1 MLTSKEEVQSANGVV
16 INGVDNPNI
25 LSMDSTEPL
34 KTVVDEE
41 KLKSTDGSE
50 VVSPDTAKEKSST
63 DEKKVDEKKPDESAS
78 PEDKKDEKK
87 EVADDK
93 SEKDKTDEHQKDDKT
108 PASVQK
114 RIDELT
120 RLRRSAERD
129 SSFKDKKIAALEEE
143 VKKLK
148 ESSSAAA
155 KPVKEDFEN
164 EDEYIEAL
172 TDWKIDQKLSKQPPS
187 EKKDDK
193 IKEEINTRWDAI
205 DQMFDAGGEKHED
218 FKDLVMNP
226 TLQLTE
232 AMVDLIIGTDNA
244 EEVIYHLAKNADLS
258 AKIAAMP
265 LLQAAR
271 EIGKIEKEVGLQ
283 LSKLPTEKKE
293 EKKEEKKVVPVEK
306 KIVSDAPDPITP
318 VRTESRITVDPN
330 TMSPKEYRKWRES
343 QGG

>member
-1 MLTSKEEVQSANGVV
+1 MLTSKEEVESANGVV
-16 INGVDNPNI
+16 LNGVDNPNV

-34 KTVVDEE
+34 KTVIDEE
-41 KLKSTDGSE
+41 KLESVNGSE
-50 VVSPDTAKEKSST
+50 VISPDTAKEKLST
-63 DEKKVDEKKPDESAS
+63 DEKKADEKKPDESAS
-78 PEDKKDEKK
+78 PEEKKGEKK

-93 SEKDKTDEHQKDDKT
+93 SVKDKTDEHQKDDKT

-143 VKKLK
+143 IQKLK
-148 ESSSAAA
+148 ETSSAAA
-155 KPVKEDFEN
+155 KPVKEDFES

-172 TDWKIDQKLSKQPPS
+172 TDWKIDQKLNKQPQS

-193 IKEEINTRWDAI
+193 VREEVNTRWDAI
-205 DQMFDAGGEKHED
+205 DEMFDAGGEKHED
-218 FKDLVMNP
+218 FKELVMNP

-232 AMVDLIIGTDNA
+232 AMVDLVIESENA
-244 EEVIYHLAKNADLS
+244 EEVMYYLAKNADLS
-258 AKIAAMP
+258 AKIAVMP
-265 LLQAAR
+265 LVKAAK

-283 LSKLPTEKKE
+283 LSKPTEKKE
-293 EKKEEKKVVPVEK
+293 EVKEAKAAPVEK
-306 KIVSDAPDPITP
+306 KTVSTAPEPITP
-318 VRTESRITVDPN
+318 VRTESRISADPN